1 MNRLKRYL
9 IWLLRCRHSRGFG
22 IQSPSDYAFVR
33 YVVNE
38 HYPYYAYS
46 DLRDEFP
53 ALDSCSRKLMELY
66 FRISNWMQADFA
78 VVRSDNSAV
87 CRRYVESGCKKTKFV
102 NADISCISSNDAL
115 LFIFGKNGKTDDF
128 TFLKYLNARLLFVI
142 VEDIYGSN
150 RQIWKN
156 LSENSSVRVSY
167 DLYYVGFASF
177 DKTRYKTNYKINF

>member
-46 DLRDEFP
+46 DLRNEFP
-53 ALDSCSRKLMELY
+53 ALDSGSRKLMELY
-66 FRISNWMQADFA
+66 FRFSNWMQPDFA
-78 VVRSDNSAV
+78 VVRSNNSDV

-102 NADISCISSNDAL
+102 NADISCIGSDNDL
-115 LFIFGKNGKTDDF
+115 LFIIGKNGKSEDF
-128 TFLKYLNARLLFVI
+128 TFLRNVNVRSLLVI

-150 RQIWKN
+150 RRLWKN

-167 DLYYVGFASF
+167 DLYYVGLATF

>member
-53 ALDSCSRKLMELY
+53 VLDSCSRKLMELY
-66 FRISNWMQADFA
+66 FSISNWRQADVA
-78 VVRSDNSAV
+78 GVRSDNSDV
-87 CRRYVESGCKKTKFV
+87 CRRYGESGCKKTKFV
-102 NADISCISSNDAL
+102 NADISCISSNDGL
-115 LFIFGKNGKTDDF
+115 LFILGKNGKTDDF

-167 DLYYVGFASF
+167 DLYYVGLASF